1 MTYGIFDSGEGG
13 ANLLRFAREKN
24 KADDIIFLC
33 DRGRAPYGTKL
44 DYELS
49 GIVNENVDRLK
60 KMGAEEVIIACC
72 TACTV
77 FDRIENVEDVYP
89 ILSETAKRAEEVST
103 DRIAVIATGRTVS
116 SHAFANAIKAKDVIE
131 IEAQPLLGIIDGC
144 ECDECYSPSTERLLY
159 DLLRGCIGADTL
171 ILGCTHFSS
180 LRNLI
185 KRVGESFGIRRI
197 IDSAEVGA
205 ELIRKADGDGG
216 VDYIFKTKRTPTP
229 SSDPNH

>member
-33 DRGRAPYGTKL
+33 DRGRAPYGTKR

-116 SHAFANAIKAKDVIE
+116 SHAFANAIKTKDVIE
-131 IEAQPLLGIIDGC
+131 IEAQPLVGIIDGG

-216 VDYIFKTKRTPTP
+216 VDYLFKTKRTPTP
-229 SSDPNH
+229 ISDPNH